1 MDCSLPGSSIH
12 GIFQA
17 KVLEWGAI
25 AFSDSSHG
33 NMNYPELLAR
43 PGARQLSK
51 GLKAFDRSA
60 INPQTLMCWLNLRQ
74 SVPVPETSGQSGRT
88 LAEDTELGLCPSI
101 KTTDF
106 WFFQIFDPLT
116 SGLKIFY
123 SLIKVGTKSNCELQ
137 KQSFCSSVICTVRF
151 NITCFVGR
159 APLVT
164 QMVKNLLAIQETQ
177 IRSLGQEDPLEKEM
191 VTHSSIHAWRIPWI
205 KKPGL

>member
-1 MDCSLPGSSIH
+1 M
-12 GIFQA
+12 
-17 KVLEWGAI
+17 
-25 AFSDSSHG
+25 
-33 NMNYPELLAR
+33 
-43 PGARQLSK
+43 
-51 GLKAFDRSA
+51 
-60 INPQTLMCWLNLRQ
+60 
-74 SVPVPETSGQSGRT
+74 
-88 LAEDTELGLCPSI
+88 GLCPSI